1 MRFDGIED
9 PQKRAE
15 LQLSASYGLY
25 LAGLALAVTY
35 WPLYFEAMGF
45 AGAQIGLLFSVR
57 TALNIVAQ
65 PVMSGIAD
73 ATGRPIFMLRAA
85 FLWGAAMPGMMLFAD
100 RFWMFA
106 AAMWMSGLLTGAIAP
121 LLDAAIVRR
130 VGAGR
135 FGDIRLWG
143 SVGYGVMVLGYG
155 LAMQSQPKG
164 TTGYGAIIGWV
175 VFLLAGAA
183 VAFRISRREEVEALK
198 KPKPKQKGPWITAPL
213 VVLLLINALH
223 WWGITAFNIYISL
236 HASAK
241 GFGTAIIGMTVA
253 TAIVGEVLA
262 FAFARRLVSPHFAHW
277 LLPVVYLSGALRWW
291 VTAAAPSGPVLIAT
305 QLIHFLSFGLWTA
318 SLIHLIGRFVS
329 DDRRAAAQ
337 GLMGG
342 LTLGIGGMVGNAV
355 SGALLDIG
363 GGVLVFRVAA
373 GADVAACLLLIL
385 TWRLWSTPA
394 KSGGELAT
402 AST

>member
-15 LQLSASYGLY
+15 LQLSAAYGLY

-35 WPLYFEAMGF
+35 WPLYFEAMGL

-85 FLWGAAMPGMMLFAD
+85 FLWGAVMPGMMLFAD

-130 VGAGR
+130 VGASR
-135 FGDIRLWG
+135 FGDVRLWG

-155 LAMQSQPKG
+155 VAMQSQPKG

-175 VFLLAGAA
+175 VFLLAGAG
-183 VAFRISRREEVEALK
+183 VAFWISRRDEVEALK
-198 KPKPKQKGPWITAPL
+198 KPKPKPTGSWVRAPL

-223 WWGITAFNIYISL
+223 WWGITAFNVYISL

-262 FAFARRLVSPHFAHW
+262 FAFARRLVAPHLAHW

-291 VTAAAPSGPVLIAT
+291 ITAAAPSGPVLIAA

-342 LTLGIGGMVGNAV
+342 LTLGVGGMVGNAV

-363 GGVLVFRVAA
+363 GGALVFRVAA
-373 GADVAACLLLIL
+373 GADIVACLLLII
-385 TWRLWSTPA
+385 TWRLWSAPA
-394 KSGGELAT
+394 KTGSALTTAT
-402 AST
+402 S

>member
-1 MRFDGIED
+1 MTVFGSHDA
-9 PQKRAE
+9 QKKAE
-15 LQLSASYGLY
+15 VQLASSYAFY
-25 LAGLALAVTY
+25 LAGLSLAVTY
-35 WPLYFEAMGF
+35 WPLYFEAMGL

-121 LLDAAIVRR
+121 LLDSSIVRR
-130 VGAGR
+130 VGAHR

-143 SVGYGVMVLGYG
+143 SLGYG
-155 LAMQSQPKG
+155 LMVLVYGFAMRSQPKG
-164 TTGYGAIIGWV
+164 TTGYGAIVGWV
-175 VFLLAGAA
+175 ALLLMGAF
-183 VAFRISRREEVEALK
+183 VAFRMSRSEELAALK
-198 KPKPKQKGPWITAPL
+198 TPKPKATGGWVRAPL
-213 VVLLLINALH
+213 VILLLINALH
-223 WWGITAFNIYISL
+223 WWGITAFNVYISL
-236 HASAK
+236 HASAR

-253 TAIVGEVLA
+253 MAIVGEVLA
-262 FAFARRLVSPHFAHW
+262 FAFARRLVSAHAAHW
-277 LLPVVYLSGALRWW
+277 LLPLVYITGALRWV
-291 VTAAAPSGPVLIAT
+291 VTAYAPSGGILIGMQLMHFLTFGIWTAA
-305 QLIHFLSFGLWTA
+305 LIHM
-318 SLIHLIGRFVS
+318 IGRFVS

-355 SGALLDIG
+355 SGAMLDLG
-363 GGVLVFRVAA
+363 GGRLVFIVAA
-373 GADVAACLLLIL
+373 AADLLACLLLIL
-385 TWRLWSTPA
+385 TWRLWATPA
-394 KSGGELAT
+394 KSGSAPATVEL
-402 AST
+402 